1 MNKEK
6 EEYGTILD
14 YLPNGYPFDTR
25 PSHRKTAIVQAI
37 GNSRF
42 VLLELAPKKE
52 VSLQPGKNIYIG
64 EGKRDEIHHI
74 IGKLPMH
81 RLTATAKAELS
92 YVVEELVNKKD
103 IGAARLY
110 FSKKRKYLRKNLV
123 NSFIQALLFAL
134 KNEFP
139 NNEQI
144 FKDVGLKLLDHFQFS
159 LGDAYREEIEKLRGI
174 SNTKAFLKLFKEF
187 YNSFDFF
194 QDDIDISIDTL
205 QENKIVYRIKNSE
218 YLDNSDD
225 FIYFFYIMCGIT
237 EGIYLRNL
245 NLKVVCNVEDLHIS
259 SNKKESF
266 IDVSL
271 EIQK

>member
-1 MNKEK
+1 MHSNIAQHINNKLLILIIMDYKNDKKSEILNK
-6 EEYGTILD
+6 LSDSVSGLTI
-14 YLPNGYPFDTR
+14 T
-25 PSHRKTAIVQAI
+25 
-37 GNSRF
+37 
-42 VLLELAPKKE
+42 
-52 VSLQPGKNIYIG
+52 
-64 EGKRDEIHHI
+64 
-74 IGKLPMH
+74 
-81 RLTATAKAELS
+81 ELS
-92 YVVEELVNKKD
+92 NKTGIHRNTVSKYLGILEAEELVNKKD
-103 IGAARLY
+103 IGAAHLY

-144 FKDVGLKLLDHFQFS
+144 FKDVGLKILDHFEFS

-174 SNTKAFLKLFKEF
+174 SDTKAYLKLFKEF

-194 QDDIDISIDTL
+194 QDDIDISIDKL
-205 QENKIVYRIKNSE
+205 QENKIVYKIKNSE

-225 FIYFFYIMCGIT
+225 FIYFFYVMCGIT

-245 NLKVVCNVEDLHIS
+245 NLKVVCNVEDIHIS